1 MVSAASTTQSRRHE
15 AASPSHAPNVCILDA
30 VRSEHDR
37 IDPEDL
43 RVDVYEGSTPLVVR
57 VTHLPSGLSAQ
68 AAGASQDAAKALAFD
83 RLRSQLDERP
93 NA

>member
-1 MVSAASTTQSRRHE
+1 M
-15 AASPSHAPNVCILDA
+15 PHANVCILDA
-30 VRSEHDR
+30 VKSEHHG

-43 RVDVYEGSTPLVVR
+43 RVDVYEGPTRILVR

-68 AAGASQDAAKALAFD
+68 AVGASQDPAKALAFD
-83 RLRSQLDERP
+83 RLRSKLDERP